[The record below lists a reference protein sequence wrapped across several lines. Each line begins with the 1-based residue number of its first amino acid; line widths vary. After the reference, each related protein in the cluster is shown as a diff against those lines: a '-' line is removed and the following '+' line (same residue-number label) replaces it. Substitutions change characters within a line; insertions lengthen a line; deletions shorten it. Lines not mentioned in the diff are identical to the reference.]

1 MEGLQILPSN
11 KLSIM
16 EKETIDWLIYL
27 VNYRKE
33 VMKHDCDLTDLEVA
47 EAVKAETE
55 MADKVL
61 KQLHELQDIG
71 DV

>member
-1 MEGLQILPSN
+1 
-11 KLSIM
+11 M

-33 VMKHDCDLTDLEVA
+33 VMKNDCDLTDLEVA

-61 KQLHELQDIG
+61 NQLDRLKNIG
-71 DV
+71 VI

>member
-1 MEGLQILPSN
+1 
-11 KLSIM
+11 M

-27 VNYRKE
+27 VNFRKE
-33 VMKHDCDLTDLEVA
+33 YMNENMDLTDSEVA
-47 EAVKAETE
+47 ECFKAETE

-61 KQLHELQDIG
+61 NQLDRLQNIG

>member
-1 MEGLQILPSN
+1 
-11 KLSIM
+11 M

-27 VNYRKE
+27 VNFRKE
-33 VMKHDCDLTDLEVA
+33 YMSNECDLTDSEIA
-47 EAVKAETE
+47 ECVKAETV

-61 KQLHELQDIG
+61 HQLERLQNIG

>member
-1 MEGLQILPSN
+1 
-11 KLSIM
+11 M

-27 VNYRKE
+27 VNYRKD
-33 VMKHDCDLTDLEVA
+33 VMKQDCDLTDSEVA
-47 EAVKAETE
+47 EAVKAETV

-61 KQLHELQDIG
+61 HQLEKLQNIG

>member
-1 MEGLQILPSN
+1 
-11 KLSIM
+11 M

-27 VNYRKE
+27 VNYRKQ
-33 VMKHDCDLTDLEVA
+33 VMKNDCDLTDLEVA

-61 KQLHELQDIG
+61 KQLNKLQNIG
-71 DV
+71 VV

>member
-1 MEGLQILPSN
+1 
-11 KLSIM
+11 M

-27 VNYRKE
+27 VNFRKE
-33 VMKHDCDLTDLEVA
+33 YMSNECDLTDSEVA
-47 EAVKAETE
+47 ECFKAETE

-61 KQLHELQDIG
+61 KQLDKLQDIG